1 MKIQMYY
8 SPVYALNFVYYSIV
22 QSVNN
27 RKTREIQIGRNFYQE
42 IQEISFK
49 SKFFSRDGLDCFSPL
64 GPGRVITLCHEPLSP
79 KILWVLS
86 CYKGLEFSKPI
97 AYVVDVR
104 NTENTDKIL
113 LMYLLAC
120 LCLI

>member
-42 IQEISFK
+42 IQEIVYFFK
-49 SKFFSRDGLDCFSPL
+49 LKTFPN
-64 GPGRVITLCHEPLSP
+64 H
-79 KILWVLS
+79 
-86 CYKGLEFSKPI
+86 
-97 AYVVDVR
+97 
-104 NTENTDKIL
+104 
-113 LMYLLAC
+113 
-120 LCLI
+120 